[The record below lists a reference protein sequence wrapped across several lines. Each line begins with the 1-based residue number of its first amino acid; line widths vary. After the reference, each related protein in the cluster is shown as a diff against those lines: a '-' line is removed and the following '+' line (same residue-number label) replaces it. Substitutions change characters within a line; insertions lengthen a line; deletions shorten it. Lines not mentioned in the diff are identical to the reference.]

1 MYEDFAGEYGG
12 DTVVDECG
20 ECGGDGSSC
29 AECESDP
36 ATWQINPAE
45 YQYNGSVT
53 AAVIINDAQV
63 GSEDDLL
70 AGFVGDEIRGVAN
83 GLFFPVTQN
92 YTFNIMLFSNL
103 TDGETISFKYYH
115 SASGE
120 VFCLSETVDFE
131 SDMIIANAIAP
142 FTFNLDV
149 EFVLGCNDQSACNY
163 DPTSNFNDGSCEYPE
178 EFYDCDGNCLSDSD
192 TDGICDEEEILGCTN
207 EDALNFNQEA
217 TEDDGS
223 CILLGC
229 TDELAC
235 NYDESAT
242 DDNGTCEY
250 AEEFYDCDGNCI
262 ADFDCL
268 GECGDTVNKM
278 NVASVEEMAQA
289 AQNVNL
295 IQQHGK

>member
-1 MYEDFAGEYGG
+1 
-12 DTVVDECG
+12 
-20 ECGGDGSSC
+20 
-29 AECESDP
+29 
-36 ATWQINPAE
+36 
-45 YQYNGSVT
+45 
-53 AAVIINDAQV
+53 
-63 GSEDDLL
+63 
-70 AGFVGDEIRGVAN
+70 
-83 GLFFPVTQN
+83 
-92 YTFNIMLFSNL
+92 MLFSNL

-115 SASGE
+115 AASGE
-120 VFCLSETVDFE
+120 VFCLSETVYFE

-192 TDGICDEEEILGCTN
+192 ADGICDEEEILGCTN

-268 GECGDTVNKM
+268 GECGGDTVVDECGECGGDGSSCAECESDPATWQINPAEYQY
-278 NVASVEEMAQA
+278 NGSVTAAVIINDAQVGSEDDLLA
-289 AQNVNL
+289 GFVGCL
-295 IQQHGK
+295 LYTSPSPRD

>member
-1 MYEDFAGEYGG
+1 MRLEVLQMDCF
-12 DTVVDECG
+12 
-20 ECGGDGSSC
+20 S
-29 AECESDP
+29 
-36 ATWQINPAE
+36 
-45 YQYNGSVT
+45 
-53 AAVIINDAQV
+53 
-63 GSEDDLL
+63 L
-70 AGFVGDEIRGVAN
+70 
-83 GLFFPVTQN
+83 VTQN

-115 SASGE
+115 AASGE

-223 CILLGC
+223 CILGC
-229 TDELAC
+229 TDELVIVITMKVQQMIMA
-235 NYDESAT
+235 
-242 DDNGTCEY
+242 
-250 AEEFYDCDGNCI
+250 
-262 ADFDCL
+262 L
-268 GECGDTVNKM
+268 VNMQKNFM
-278 NVASVEEMAQA
+278 IVMVI
-289 AQNVNL
+289 VLL
-295 IQQHGK
+295 ILIV